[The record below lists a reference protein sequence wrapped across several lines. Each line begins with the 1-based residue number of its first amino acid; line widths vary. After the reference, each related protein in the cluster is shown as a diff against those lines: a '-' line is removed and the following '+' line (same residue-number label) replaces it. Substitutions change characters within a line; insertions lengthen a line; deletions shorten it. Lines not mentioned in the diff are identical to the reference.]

1 MRGGRESY
9 SILLPSSVF
18 RFIEQ
23 VSNSKTSGVPNQRF
37 KLTEVAVDDFAA
49 QQYAGNDTIS
59 RYVRA
64 TDYMEPA
71 SRRRSLTA
79 VR

>member
-9 SILLPSSVF
+9 SILLPFSVF
-18 RFIEQ
+18 RFTEQ

-37 KLTEVAVDDFAA
+37 KLTEVAVDDYAA
-49 QQYAGNDTIS
+49 QQYAGNDLIS
-59 RYVRA
+59 RHVRA

>member
-1 MRGGRESY
+1 VRGGRESY

-18 RFIEQ
+18 RFTKQ

-37 KLTEVAVDDFAA
+37 KLTEVAVDDYAA
-49 QQYAGNDTIS
+49 REYAENDMIS
-59 RYVRA
+59 KYVRA
-64 TDYMEPA
+64 TRYMDPA
-71 SRRRSLTA
+71 VRRRSLTA

>member
-1 MRGGRESY
+1 MVTETS
-9 SILLPSSVF
+9 
-18 RFIEQ
+18 
-23 VSNSKTSGVPNQRF
+23 TSGVPNQRF

-49 QQYAGNDTIS
+49 RQCAENDMIS

-64 TDYMEPA
+64 TNYRELA

>member
-1 MRGGRESY
+1 MRGGRGSY
-9 SILLPSSVF
+9 SILLPFSVF
-18 RFIEQ
+18 RFTEQ

-37 KLTEVAVDDFAA
+37 KLTEVAVDDLAA
-49 QQYAGNDTIS
+49 RQDAENDMIS

>member
-1 MRGGRESY
+1 MC
-9 SILLPSSVF
+9 
-18 RFIEQ
+18 
-23 VSNSKTSGVPNQRF
+23 GVPNQRF

-49 QQYAGNDTIS
+49 RHYAENDMIS

-64 TDYMEPA
+64 TDYMELA
-71 SRRRSLTA
+71 VRRRSLTA